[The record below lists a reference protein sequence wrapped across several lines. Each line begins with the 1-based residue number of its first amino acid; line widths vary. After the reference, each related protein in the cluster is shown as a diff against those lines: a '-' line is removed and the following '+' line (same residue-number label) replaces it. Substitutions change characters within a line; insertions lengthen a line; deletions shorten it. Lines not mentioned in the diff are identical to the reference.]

1 MMPYSIELSRE
12 ARKQLAAL
20 SDEELQQQIS
30 TAIDELSSEPRPN
43 GVTKLKG
50 MTDVYRIRVR
60 DYRVIYQVQDKK
72 LLILVLRVKHRRE
85 VYR

>member
-1 MMPYSIELSRE
+1 MPYSIELSRE

-30 TAIDELSSEPRPN
+30 TAINELSSKPRPN

-50 MTDVYRIRVR
+50 MTDVYRIKVR
-60 DYRVIYQVQDKK
+60 DYRVVYQIRDKQ
-72 LLILVLRVKHRRE
+72 LLILVLRVKHRQE

>member
-1 MMPYSIELSRE
+1 MPYSIELSRE
-12 ARKQLAAL
+12 AQKQLAAL

-30 TAIDELSSEPRPN
+30 TAINELSSQPRPN
-43 GVTKLKG
+43 GVSKIKG

-60 DYRVIYQVQDKK
+60 DYRVVYQIRDKQ

-85 VYR
+85 AYR

>member
-1 MMPYSIELSRE
+1 MPYSIELSRE

-30 TAIDELSSEPRPN
+30 TAINELSSKPRPN

-50 MTDVYRIRVR
+50 MTDVYRIKVR
-60 DYRVIYQVQDKK
+60 DYRVVYQIRDKQ

>member
-1 MMPYSIELSRE
+1 MPLYSIELSRE

-30 TAIDELSSEPRPN
+30 IAIDELSSEPRPN
-43 GVTKLKG
+43 GVAKLKG